1 MYALFLI
8 AMYATA
14 LLIFVLH
21 IRSVCAGSKNQDI
34 TNAEITVEAPAPPQ
48 PAIES
53 APELPVFRSTAPPV
67 FRPTSAPATPPV
79 FRPTSRPSTPVYRP
93 PSPSAQHVN
102 ECSHEKREPS
112 NEAILQELHG
122 LVLSQL
128 VTPTP
133 RLLNTLNVYA
143 RKKSQTNTEYSI

>member
-1 MYALFLI
+1 MYTLFLV

-14 LLIFVLH
+14 LLIFMLH
-21 IRSVCAGSKNQDI
+21 IRNVCTGSKNQEI
-34 TNAEITVEAPAPPQ
+34 TNAEITVEAPAPAAISSEQ
-48 PAIES
+48 AIELTHG
-53 APELPVFRSTAPPV
+53 EERPVFHGTTPPV
-67 FRPTSAPATPPV
+67 FRPTSAPSA
-79 FRPTSRPSTPVYRP
+79 FRRASSQVQRPSRLPLRK
-93 PSPSAQHVN
+93 VN
-102 ECSHEKREPS
+102 ECSHAPS